1 MAYGFVLVGGRSSR
15 MGRDKTLLP
24 YRGQP
29 MALHQAAKLARVCG
43 RAALVGKHPELFA
56 GSSYPFIEDGASPVA
71 AAFGVAAA
79 LAASPDETNL
89 VLAADIPRIAEPFLE
104 ALLGIAEAF
113 PADAVVPVSGGV
125 PQPLCAVWRRSAHA
139 PLLARLAAGDY
150 ALVGALQQLRTVL
163 IPEEVTA
170 ALPGGA
176 PANFLNVNTPED
188 YERAESQD
196 AGAAAEPPRR

>member
-1 MAYGFVLVGGRSSR
+1 

-56 GSSYPFIEDGASPVA
+56 GAPYPFIEDGSAPTA
-71 AAFGVAAA
+71 AIFGVAAA

-89 VLAADIPRIAEPFLE
+89 VLAADIPRIGEAFLAALLDVAE
-104 ALLGIAEAF
+104 AL

-139 PLLARLAAGDY
+139 APRAARDRRVRARRRAQGIE
-150 ALVGALQQLRTVL
+150 TVL
-163 IPEEVTA
+163 LPETATA
-170 ALPGGA
+170 ALPGGE
-176 PANFLNVNTPED
+176 PQNFLNVNTPED
-188 YERAESQD
+188 YENAEKD
-196 AGAAAEPPRR
+196 ARRAEPPRR

>member
-1 MAYGFVLVGGRSSR
+1 VAYGFVLVGGRSTR

-29 MALHQAAKLARVCG
+29 MAFHQASKLARVCG
-43 RAALVGKHPELFA
+43 RAALVGKNPELFA
-56 GSSYPFIEDGASPVA
+56 GSQFPFIKDGASTVA

-79 LAASPDETNL
+79 LAASPDDTNL
-89 VLAADIPRIAEPFLE
+89 ILAADMPRVDESFLE
-104 ALLGIAEAF
+104 ALLSVAEAI
-113 PADAVVPVSGGV
+113 PADAVVPVSGGS
-125 PQPLCAVWRRSAHA
+125 PQPLCAVWRWSARP
-139 PLLARLAAGDY
+139 PLLERLAGGDY
-150 ALVGALQQLRTVL
+150 ALVGALQQMRTVL

-176 PANFLNVNTPED
+176 PENFLNVNTPED
-188 YERAESQD
+188 YEEAETRD

>member
-1 MAYGFVLVGGRSSR
+1 

-24 YRGQP
+24 YHGQP

-56 GSSYPFIEDGASPVA
+56 GSPFPFIEDGAAPVA

-79 LAASPDETNL
+79 LAASPDDTNL
-89 VLAADIPRIAEPFLE
+89 VLAADIPRIAESFLA
-104 ALLGIAEAF
+104 ALLEIAEAI

-150 ALVGALQQLRTVL
+150 ALVGALHELRTVL

-188 YERAESQD
+188 YEQAEREA
-196 AGAAAEPPRR
+196 AGAAAEPPRP

>member
-24 YRGQP
+24 FLGRP
-29 MALHQAAKLARVCG
+29 MALHQADKLARVCG
-43 RAALVGKHPELFA
+43 RAALVGKHPELFS
-56 GSSYPFIEDGASPVA
+56 GSPYPFVEDGAAPVA

-79 LAASPDETNL
+79 LATSPDDTNL
-89 VLAADIPRIAEPFLE
+89 ILAADVPRVPEEFLA
-104 ALLGIAEAF
+104 ALLDVAEAIS
-113 PADAVVPVSGGV
+113 ADAVVPVSGGT

-150 ALVGALQQLRTVL
+150 GLVGALQELRAVL
-163 IPEEVTA
+163 IPEDVTA

-176 PANFLNVNTPED
+176 PASFSNVNTPEE
-188 YERAESQD
+188 YERAEKE
-196 AGAAAEPPRR
+196 ARAAAESPGR

>member
-1 MAYGFVLVGGRSSR
+1 

-56 GSSYPFIEDGASPVA
+56 AAPYPFIEDGSAPTA
-71 AAFGVAAA
+71 AIFGVAAA

-89 VLAADIPRIAEPFLE
+89 VLAADIPRIGEAFLAALLDVAE
-104 ALLGIAEAF
+104 AL

-139 PLLARLAAGDY
+139 ALLARLASGDY
-150 ALVGALQQLRTVL
+150 ALVGALQGIRTVL
-163 IPEEVTA
+163 LPETATA

-176 PANFLNVNTPED
+176 PQNFLNVNTPED
-188 YERAESQD
+188 YENAEKD
-196 AGAAAEPPRR
+196 ARAAAEPPRP

>member
-1 MAYGFVLVGGRSSR
+1 

-56 GSSYPFIEDGASPVA
+56 GAAYPFIEDGAAPAA

-79 LAASPDETNL
+79 LAFSPDDTNL
-89 VLAADIPRIAEPFLE
+89 VLAADIPRIGEGFLA
-104 ALLGIAEAF
+104 ALLEIADAL

-139 PLLARLAAGDY
+139 PLLARLAAGGY
-150 ALVGALQQLRTVL
+150 ALVGVLHEIRTVL
-163 IPEEVTA
+163 IPEDATA

-188 YERAESQD
+188 YANAEKEAD
-196 AGAAAEPPRR
+196 AEAEPPRR

>member
-1 MAYGFVLVGGRSSR
+1 VAYGFVLVGGRSTR

-24 YRGQP
+24 FHGQP
-29 MALHQAAKLARVCG
+29 MALYQAAKLARVCG

-56 GSSYPFIEDGASPVA
+56 GSPYPFIEDGASPVA

-79 LAASPDETNL
+79 LAASPDDTNL
-89 VLAADIPRIAEPFLE
+89 VLAADIPRIPEAFLE
-104 ALLGIAEAF
+104 ALLDVADAI
-113 PADAVVPVSGGV
+113 PADAVVPVSGGS

-150 ALVGALQQLRTVL
+150 ALLGALQELRTVL
-163 IPEEVTA
+163 IPEDVTS

-176 PANFLNVNTPED
+176 PASFLNVNTPED
-188 YERAESQD
+188 YEKAETSN
-196 AGAAAEPPRR
+196 AGAAAEPSRP

>member
-1 MAYGFVLVGGRSSR
+1 

-43 RAALVGKHPELFA
+43 RAALVGKNPELFA
-56 GSSYPFIEDGASPVA
+56 GSQFPFVEDGAAPVA

-79 LAASPDETNL
+79 LAASPDDTNL
-89 VLAADIPRIAEPFLE
+89 ILAADLPLVTESFLG
-104 ALLGIAEAF
+104 ALLGIAAAI
-113 PADAVVPVSGGV
+113 PADAVVPVSGGL
-125 PQPLCAVWRRSAHA
+125 PQPLCAVWRSSARA
-139 PLLARLAAGDY
+139 PLLGRLAAGDY
-150 ALVGALQQLRTVL
+150 ALVGALQQMSTVL

-176 PANFLNVNTPED
+176 PVNFLNVNTPED
-188 YERAESQD
+188 YEKAEGQG
-196 AGAAAEPPRR
+196 AGTAAQPPRR

>member
-1 MAYGFVLVGGRSSR
+1 

-24 YRGQP
+24 FRGQP

-43 RAALVGKHPELFA
+43 RVALVGKHPELFA
-56 GSSYPFIEDGASPVA
+56 GSPYRFIEDGAAPTA
-71 AAFGVAAA
+71 AVFGVAAA
-79 LAASPDETNL
+79 LAASPDDTNL
-89 VLAADIPRIAEPFLE
+89 VLAADIPRIGEAFLA
-104 ALLGIAEAF
+104 ALLGVADALA
-113 PADAVVPVSGGV
+113 ADAVVPVSGGV

-150 ALVGALQQLRTVL
+150 ALVGALEQIRTVL
-163 IPEEVTA
+163 IPEAATA

-188 YERAESQD
+188 YENAEEE
-196 AGAAAEPPRR
+196 AGAEAEPPRR

>member
-1 MAYGFVLVGGRSSR
+1 

-24 YRGQP
+24 YRGLP
-29 MALHQAAKLARVCG
+29 MALHQAEKLARVCG

-56 GSSYPFIEDGASPVA
+56 GAPYPFIEDGASPVA

-79 LAASPDETNL
+79 LAASPDDTNL
-89 VLAADIPRIAEPFLE
+89 VLAADVPRIPEEFLA
-104 ALLGIAEAF
+104 ALLDVAEAI
-113 PADAVVPVSGGV
+113 PADAVVPVSGGS
-125 PQPLCAVWRRSAHA
+125 PQPLCAVWRRTAHA

-150 ALVGALQQLRTVL
+150 GLVGALPQLRTVL

-176 PANFLNVNTPED
+176 PGNFLNVNTPED
-188 YERAESQD
+188 YEKAEAD
-196 AGAAAEPPRR
+196 AGATAEPPRR

>member
-1 MAYGFVLVGGRSSR
+1 

-24 YRGQP
+24 FGGQP

-56 GSSYPFIEDGASPVA
+56 GAAYEFIEDGAAPVA

-89 VLAADIPRIAEPFLE
+89 VLAADIPRVPESFLA
-104 ALLGIAEAF
+104 ALLAVAEAI

-139 PLLARLAAGDY
+139 PLVARLSAGEY

-163 IPEEVTA
+163 IPEEATA

-176 PANFLNVNTPED
+176 AGNFLNVNTPED
-188 YERAESQD
+188 YEKAEREDS
-196 AGAAAEPPRR
+196 AAAQPPRR